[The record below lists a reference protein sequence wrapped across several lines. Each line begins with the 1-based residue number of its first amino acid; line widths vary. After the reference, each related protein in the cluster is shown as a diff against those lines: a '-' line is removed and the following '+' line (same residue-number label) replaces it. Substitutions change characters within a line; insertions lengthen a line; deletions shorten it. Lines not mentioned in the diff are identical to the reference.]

1 MNLPPSS
8 NFLESVPLLLCEGDS
23 DERLLDR
30 IFNTRELKAQQVG
43 GTRNLRPTAA
53 YFTQQNQ
60 LVFTIQDRDFRPLS
74 EAEECYSENYTG
86 RHFMWHRHELEN
98 YLIEPRVVANC
109 FKRLQPHSKITLP
122 EAKDS
127 ARHWIRDLA
136 QSLLEDQAGR
146 RTSWEL
152 RHQLHDTF
160 PTTSSRSQGNA
171 IQSREEWQNRL
182 ISEMNEIRSQA
193 QRFEEFVQ
201 ITDDDI
207 SQNYDANLQAFSAPN
222 FLNTDGYLRDFGGHE
237 MVQKIYQ
244 EVRINARHYGLND
257 FQNDLV
263 NSFVEEWNRDSS
275 FLQPNDFDDLS
286 AAIRRLTGVS
296 SFTD

>member
-8 NFLESVPLLLCEGDS
+8 SFLESVPLLLCEGDS
-23 DERLLDR
+23 DERFLDR

-43 GTRNLRPTAA
+43 GARNLRPAAA
-53 YFTQQNQ
+53 YLTRQNQ
-60 LVFTIQDRDFRPLS
+60 PVFTIQDRDFRPLS
-74 EAEECYSENYTG
+74 EAEECYSDNYTE
-86 RHFMWHRHELEN
+86 RHFMWRRHELEN
-98 YLIEPRVVANC
+98 YLIEPRVVATC
-109 FKRLQPHSKITLP
+109 FKQLQPYSKITLP
-122 EAKDS
+122 DTEDS
-127 ARHWIRDLA
+127 ARDWIKNLA

-160 PTTSSRSQGNA
+160 PTISSISQGNA
-171 IQSREEWQNRL
+171 ILSREEWQNRL
-182 ISEMNEIRSQA
+182 ITAMEEIRSQA
-193 QRFEEFVQ
+193 QQFEGFVQ
-201 ITDDDI
+201 TTDADI
-207 SQNYDANLQAFSAPN
+207 LQDYEANLQTFSEHS
-222 FLNTDGYLRDFGGHE
+222 FLDTDGHLKDFGGHE

-244 EVRINARHYGLND
+244 EARINARHYGLND

-286 AAIRRLTGVS
+286 AAIQRSEYYRSRTS
-296 SFTD
+296 